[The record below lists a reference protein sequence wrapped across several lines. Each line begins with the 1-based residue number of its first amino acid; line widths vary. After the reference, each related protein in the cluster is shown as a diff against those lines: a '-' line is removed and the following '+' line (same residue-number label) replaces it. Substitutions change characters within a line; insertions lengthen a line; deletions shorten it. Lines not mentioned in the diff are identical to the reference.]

1 MLVVG
6 NLKELT
12 EQKKKENLYRGT
24 PTLLF
29 LGNSPGLQCL
39 VWTTEE
45 WIETIGIKLQNPN
58 VQYLNQLG
66 ACLWMYKC
74 CDVLIKT
81 WKGIDIFPV
90 QTNVLFLYSSMFTGE
105 KNLNFLICKEFYP
118 NSHNYGRLYDSHSF
132 MCLISL
138 VTHVYYK
145 AKRVS
150 SCINTSELH
159 SLQNFIHGYTPIRWY
174 WRYDLIIRISYGYK

>member
-1 MLVVG
+1 M
-6 NLKELT
+6 
-12 EQKKKENLYRGT
+12 
-24 PTLLF
+24 F
-29 LGNSPGLQCL
+29 LGNSSGLHCL

-90 QTNVLFLYSSMFTGE
+90 QTHVLFLYSSVFTGG
-105 KNLNFLICKEFYP
+105 KKLNFLINKEFYP

-150 SCINTSELH
+150 SCINKSELH
-159 SLQNFIHGYTPIRWY
+159 SLQNFIQGYTPIRWY